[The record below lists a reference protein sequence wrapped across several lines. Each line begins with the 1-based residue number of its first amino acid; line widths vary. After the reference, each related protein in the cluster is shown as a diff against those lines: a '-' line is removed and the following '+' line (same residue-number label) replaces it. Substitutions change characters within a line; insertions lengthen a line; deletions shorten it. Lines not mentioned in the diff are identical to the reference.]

1 METKAK
7 IARLLEATTV
17 VLLIV
22 VSIALTLSLS
32 RVQPAGLDF
41 APVFAAAS
49 NPSHAYDIASVT
61 QAQSE
66 MFGLQLSPRPFAYP
80 PTALLLFSP
89 LGSIPFL
96 LAFVIF
102 VGLAYV
108 SFAAAAIR
116 AGAPW
121 WANVSPPVI
130 LLVYVGQPTLV
141 VGAILLIAFC
151 FTDWRW
157 RGILFGVAIALKPQL
172 CLFLPLLMLF
182 RAEWRS
188 LFLAGAVVG
197 GLAAGATL
205 VFGLPVWQQWFH
217 AAGGLLSVVDSNPT
231 LAANTLQTNPILFAI
246 PAFVLVWIIRKS
258 DVPTR
263 FGGMIGA
270 ALLVSPYAMNYELA
284 LLAPAVA
291 AGARAHPWMMIPML
305 ILGLGFF
312 QFEMTVLLVALLSI
326 VWQAVN
332 LQRRRS
338 ESLGHEVA
346 ASTPAA

>member
-1 METKAK
+1 METNTQIAK
-7 IARLLEATTV
+7 LLEAFTV
-17 VLLIV
+17 VLLSLASV
-22 VSIALTLSLS
+22 ALTLSLT
-32 RVQPAGLDF
+32 RVQPMGVDF
-41 APVFAAAS
+41 APIFAAAS
-49 NPSHAYDIASVT
+49 NPSQAYDVVSVT
-61 QAQSE
+61 QKQSE
-66 MFGLQLSPRPFAYP
+66 MFGLHLSPRPFAYP

-96 LAFVIF
+96 PAFVIF

-108 SFAAAAIR
+108 GFVAATIR

-121 WANVSPPVI
+121 WTSVSPPVI
-130 LLVYVGQPTLV
+130 LLVHVGQPTLV

-151 FTDWRW
+151 FADWRW
-157 RGILFGVAIALKPQL
+157 RGVFLGLAIALKPQL

-188 LFLAGAVVG
+188 LFLAGAVVA
-197 GLAAGATL
+197 GLAVGATL
-205 VFGLPVWQQWFH
+205 VFGMPVWQQWLN
-217 AAGGLLSVVDSNPT
+217 AAGGLLSVVESNPT
-231 LAANTLQTNPILFAI
+231 LAANTLQTNPLLFAI
-246 PAFVLVWIIRKS
+246 PALLLVWMTRKA

-291 AGARAHPWMMIPML
+291 AATRSNPWMMIPML

-312 QFEMTVLLVALLSI
+312 QFEMTVLLIALLCI
-326 VWQAVN
+326 VWRASV
-332 LQRRRS
+332 S
-338 ESLGHEVA
+338 A
-346 ASTPAA
+346 APKPLDSAP